1 MTEELKIYLEQS
13 KASRKKLQNLAKNYK
28 KCLNKNPGDNE
39 VNVKDSDFPDVNAL
53 RFKAFKEEVNKNLQ
67 KLYIPHETTSQEPK
81 NRRSI
86 SYRNNKINLVYD
98 FEKSTKKKI
107 YMLPPLRKNRELS
120 IPDRLFSDRPVEKKE
135 NNAFI
140 PTAPTPKKITDSRF
154 NVKKMLLVP
163 VLQKKSSGNF

>member
-1 MTEELKIYLEQS
+1 MTEELKVYLEQS
-13 KASRKKLQNLAKNYK
+13 KASRKKLHNLAKNYK
-28 KCLNKNPGDNE
+28 KCLNANLADNK
-39 VNVKDSDFPDVNAL
+39 VDIKDTDFPDVNAL
-53 RFKAFKEEVNKNLQ
+53 RFKAFKEEVNKDLQ
-67 KLYIPHETTSQEPK
+67 KLFIPHEIMSKEPK

-86 SYRNNKINLVYD
+86 SYRNNNMNLVYD

-135 NNAFI
+135 NHAFI

-154 NVKKMLLVP
+154 NVKKMLLIP
-163 VLQKKSSGNF
+163 VLQKKFSSNF